1 MMNKKAI
8 IGSYE
13 HDKMLHPHRRKQ
25 YQKSR
30 NKKARKRYYK
40 SVWKRWWS
48 TVDWDIFW
56 AFIEPGC

>member
-1 MMNKKAI
+1 MNKKTI

-30 NKKARKRYYK
+30 NKKSRKRYYK
-40 SVWKRWWS
+40 SVWKKDWS
-48 TVDWDIFW
+48 AINWDAFW
-56 AFIEPGC
+56 YFIEPGC